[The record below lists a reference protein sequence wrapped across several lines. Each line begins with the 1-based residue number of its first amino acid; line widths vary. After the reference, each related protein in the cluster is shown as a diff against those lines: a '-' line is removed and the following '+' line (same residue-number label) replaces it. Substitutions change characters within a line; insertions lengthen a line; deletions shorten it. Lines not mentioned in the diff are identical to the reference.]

1 MVKRAELV
9 TTETAT
15 TDTVDMETIGQK
27 FMVPEVVL
35 LFPLSDVEETQLIV
49 LINVAC
55 GNVNEKSGYR
65 QKMMHTC
72 VGDIPKSVEAVDDE

>member
-1 MVKRAELV
+1 MVKLVELV
-9 TTETAT
+9 TTDTAT
-15 TDTVDMETIGQK
+15 TDTVAIGQK

-55 GNVNEKSGYR
+55 GNVNEKSGCR